1 MEDFRRFEFLDSRDA
16 LVSASNQQTI
26 YMNKN
31 DWNPKLIMTMRDQF
45 GNLVLSRSIN
55 ELSLNYTFDLV

>member
-16 LVSASNQQTI
+16 LVSASNQQMI
-26 YMNKN
+26 YINKF
-31 DWNPKLIMTMRDQF
+31 DWNPKLIMTMRDLF